1 MTNLTT
7 IEDNTKQLTKEGF
20 YNTIFSANGREEKK
34 QLLKDFSNTAK
45 MILEMNPSAGET
57 INEVII
63 NCMYKNE
70 THKEFNTFKK
80 WKEKGFKVVKGS
92 KSFFIWSKPRTVT
105 KKSSEEDGEKEEFQM
120 FGVAYLFSNAQVKKI
135 EE

>member
-7 IEDNTKQLTKEGF
+7 IEDNTKQLTKEDF
-20 YNTIFSANGREEKK
+20 YNTIFSANGRDEKR

-63 NCMYKNE
+63 NCIYS
-70 THKEFNTFKK
+70 
-80 WKEKGFKVVKGS
+80 S
-92 KSFFIWSKPRTVT
+92 KFI
-105 KKSSEEDGEKEEFQM
+105 
-120 FGVAYLFSNAQVKKI
+120 
-135 EE
+135 